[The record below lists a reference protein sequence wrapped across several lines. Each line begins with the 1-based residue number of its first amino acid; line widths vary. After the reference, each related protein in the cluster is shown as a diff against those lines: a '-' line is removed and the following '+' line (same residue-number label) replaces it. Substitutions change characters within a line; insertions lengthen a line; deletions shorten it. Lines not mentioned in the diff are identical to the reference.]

1 MKKAHFILS
10 LATLG
15 VSATE
20 DVLAET
26 DFQKDIRPVLEQ
38 YCFGCHD
45 DTAKGDVNLEA
56 LSEKGSF
63 WRDPKSWEK
72 ALAQL
77 HDRVMPP
84 PKKEQPTD
92 EERARVVDFL
102 RTTLANPDATKVPRD
117 PGRTVIHRL
126 SRLEY
131 NNTIRDLL
139 GVETRP
145 ADKFPPDGGGGGGF
159 DNNAS
164 TLYVPPILMERYLA
178 AATEIVGV
186 AKPEFL
192 FTSRPAAGKAERAAA
207 KESLA
212 TLAGR
217 ACRRPADEDQMSDL
231 LALYDGA
238 RQRGESWEDG
248 VRLGARAML
257 VSPAFLFRI
266 EDEQPGS
273 AASRVSD
280 FELAS
285 RLSYFLW
292 SSTPDEPLLA
302 LAAAKKLHESDT
314 LDEQVR
320 RMLADPRAGTF
331 AENFSSQ
338 WLRTKELKSGAMPAT
353 DKFPE
358 FTPALRDAMYRETIE
373 FFQALVR
380 ENGPLTD
387 FLDSDYTYANEVLAR
402 QYGVPDVIGE
412 DFRRVKHA
420 DRNRGGVITM
430 SAVLTL
436 TSYPRRT
443 SPVSRGKWVMEE
455 ILGTPPPA
463 PPPMIKTL
471 PTSDKPKN
479 GLSFRQQLEF
489 HRRKIEC
496 AGCHSRMDPLGMGLE
511 NFNPIGSWR
520 TDISGA
526 EVDAAGQLP
535 DSRAFNGPIEMKQLL
550 LERKDEFV
558 RNLTERMLSYALGRG
573 IEPGDWFPVH
583 QISKAVAADG
593 YRTQRLVL
601 EIVRS
606 YPFQYRRSADIPK
619 TAESRP

>member
-1 MKKAHFILS
+1 M
-10 LATLG
+10 
-15 VSATE
+15 
-20 DVLAET
+20 
-26 DFQKDIRPVLEQ
+26 LEEH
-38 YCFGCHD
+38 CFGCHD
-45 DTAKGDVNLEA
+45 DAAKGDVNLES
-56 LSEKGSF
+56 LSEPGNF
-63 WRDPKSWEK
+63 WRDPKVWEK

-84 PKKEQPTD
+84 PKKAQPND
-92 EERARVVDFL
+92 EARARVVDFL
-102 RTTLANPDATKVPRD
+102 RTTLAHPDATKVPRD
-117 PGRTVIHRL
+117 PGRTLIHRL

-139 GVETRP
+139 GVDTRP

-159 DNNAS
+159 DNNAA

-178 AATEIVGV
+178 AAAEIAAA

-192 FTSRPAAGKAERAAA
+192 FTSRPGTGKSERTAAG
-207 KESLA
+207 ESLA

-217 ACRRPADEDQMSDL
+217 AFRRPADAEQMNGL
-231 LALYDGA
+231 LALYDDA
-238 RQRGESWEDG
+238 RKGGESWEDG
-248 VRLGARAML
+248 IRLGTRAML
-257 VSPAFLFRI
+257 VSPAFLFRV
-266 EDEQPGS
+266 EDEQAG
-273 AASRVSD
+273 AEASRVSE
-280 FELAS
+280 FGLAS

-292 SSTPDEPLLA
+292 SSMPDEPLLA
-302 LAAAKKLHESDT
+302 LAAARKLHDSET
-314 LDEQVR
+314 LDGQVR
-320 RMLADPRAGTF
+320 RMLADPKARTF

-338 WLRTKELKSGAMPAT
+338 WLRTKELKTGVMPAA

-373 FFQALVR
+373 FFQALLR
-380 ENGPLTD
+380 ENRPLTD
-387 FLDSDYTYANEVLAR
+387 FLDSDYTYANEILAK
-402 QYGVPDVIGE
+402 QYGVPDVSGE
-412 DFRRVKHA
+412 DFRRVQHT

-489 HRRKIEC
+489 HRRKAEC

-511 NFNPIGSWR
+511 NFNPIGAWR
-520 TDISGA
+520 TDIAGA
-526 EVDAAGQLP
+526 PVDAAGQLP
-535 DSRAFNGPIEMKQLL
+535 DSRAFNGPVEMKQLL

-573 IEPGDWFPVH
+573 VEPGDWFPVH

-606 YPFQYRRSADIPK
+606 FPFQYRRSAETPK
-619 TAESRP
+619 AADTSP